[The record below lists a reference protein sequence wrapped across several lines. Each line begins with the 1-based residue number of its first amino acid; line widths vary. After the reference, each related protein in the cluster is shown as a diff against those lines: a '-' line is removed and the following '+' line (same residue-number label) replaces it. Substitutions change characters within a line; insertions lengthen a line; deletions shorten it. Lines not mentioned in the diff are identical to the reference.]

1 MKKTIILFVEDNS
14 QKENIPLKSVC
25 SITDV
30 SYKTYKRW
38 KQLDSLKDNRKG
50 HPNLKNKLTL
60 SEKDK
65 IVSICNED
73 EYCNLSP
80 NQIVPKLADKSI
92 YIASE
97 SSFYR
102 ILRERKLL
110 THRRKSKKPT
120 KAKKPSSHTATGSN
134 QVWTWDITYLKR
146 DIKGMFYYLYLIIDI
161 YDRCITGFRVEESQ
175 NSELAA
181 EMVEDAVLKRGA
193 NTSNLVLHSDNG
205 GPMKGSTMAITL
217 DKLGIIKTFSR
228 PSVSNDNSYSE
239 SLFKTLKY
247 QLQNPLGAF
256 QSLEEASK
264 WAESFVK
271 WYNDE
276 HLHSGIKYV
285 TPNQR
290 FRGEDKT
297 ILKMR
302 ENLYKETMAKNPLR
316 WINKSTKNWNRIE
329 SVFLNK
335 RKNQIEGHLS

>member
-1 MKKTIILFVEDNS
+1 MKNKIMLFIEDNS
-14 QKENIPLKSVC
+14 KMENIPIQSIC
-25 SITDV
+25 SITDI
-30 SYKTYKRW
+30 SYKTYNRW
-38 KQLDSLKDNRKG
+38 KRSSSFKDNRKG
-50 HPNLKNKLTL
+50 HPNLKIRLTS
-60 SEKDK
+60 SEKDE
-65 IVSICNED
+65 IVSICNKA

-80 NQIVPKLADKSI
+80 NQIVPKLADKNI

-110 THRRKSKKPT
+110 AHRRKSKKPT
-120 KAKKPSSHTATGSN
+120 KVKEPASHTATDSN

-146 DIKGMFYYLYLIIDI
+146 DIKGLFYYLYLIVDI
-161 YDRCITGFRVEESQ
+161 YDRCITGFRVEENQS
-175 NSELAA
+175 SKLAA
-181 EMVEDAVLKRGA
+181 DMVEDAVLKRGV

-217 DKLGIIKTFSR
+217 DKLGIIKTFNR

-247 QLQNPLGAF
+247 QLQNPMEAFESLG
-256 QSLEEASK
+256 EASE

-285 TPNQR
+285 TPSQR

-302 ENLYKETMAKNPLR
+302 ADLYEKTMAKNPLR

-335 RKNQIEGHLS
+335 RKDQIEGHLS